1 MLQFRQ
7 VKQFTEQVVSVI
19 AQCVYNPTED
29 KMNGIVQLYN
39 SEADRVLYV
48 YDDGSRIAAII
59 GLLIQP
65 EEIVILHIAVREEMR
80 GKGIGRALLHEVMSL
95 HELTIL
101 KAETDK
107 DAVGFYRTCGFH
119 IESLGELYPG
129 VERFL
134 CTRRMLD
141 SIQHNAVPHTVLDR
155 SLQSQ

>member
-1 MLQFRQ
+1 MFQLRQ
-7 VKQFTEQVVSVI
+7 VKGFSKQVVSVI
-19 AQCVYNPTED
+19 AQCVYNPTEE

-39 SEADRVLYV
+39 LDANRVLYA

-59 GLLIQP
+59 GLLIKP
-65 EEIVILHIAVREEMR
+65 EEIVISHIAVDEEMR
-80 GKGIGRALLHEVMSL
+80 GKGIGRALTHEVMSL
-95 HELTIL
+95 HKMTAL

-134 CTRRMLD
+134 CTRHRLD
-141 SIQHNAVPHTVLDR
+141 SFQCTEVN
-155 SLQSQ
+155 SSE